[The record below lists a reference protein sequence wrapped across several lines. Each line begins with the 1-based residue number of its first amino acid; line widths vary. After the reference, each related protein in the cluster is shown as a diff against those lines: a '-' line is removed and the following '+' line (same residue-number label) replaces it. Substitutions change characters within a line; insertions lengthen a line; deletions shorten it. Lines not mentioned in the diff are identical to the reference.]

1 MQKIPFC
8 DPLNDDSFSIYKDY
22 QPIYKKSLTKLRKC
36 ARALE
41 NMGWHKSQARPQ
53 IGQKIRYLNVPISNF
68 HQRCISVVDFTLSN
82 FKVRLP
88 LPVENETNKLAT
100 VLVADNT
107 GDQPGNGRACGVSPG
122 RDSSEQNMHSV
133 QSRQPDGL
141 LTVPTH

>member
-8 DPLNDDSFSIYKDY
+8 DPLNDDPFSIYKDY

-41 NMGWHKSQARPQ
+41 NMGRHKSQARPQ
-53 IGQKIRYLNVPISNF
+53 IGQKIRYLNVPISNP
-68 HQRCISVVDFTLSN
+68 HQRCTPV
-82 FKVRLP
+82 VRLP
-88 LPVENETNKLAT
+88 LPAENETNKPAT

-141 LTVPTH
+141 LTVLTH